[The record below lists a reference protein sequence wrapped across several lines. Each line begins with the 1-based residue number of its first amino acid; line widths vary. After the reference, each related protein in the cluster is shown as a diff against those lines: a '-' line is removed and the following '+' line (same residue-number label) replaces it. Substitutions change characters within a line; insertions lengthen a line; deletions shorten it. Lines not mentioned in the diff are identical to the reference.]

1 MGQWIYANDSYSKD
15 RWVHVDHSNEN
26 SFFAIWCKF
35 CRMLP
40 WATLKC
46 STRHCLF
53 VFSYLCSPWSL
64 LCSPQSLFCS
74 PKNLNFQEVY
84 YVLLEV
90 YCVLL
95 EVYCVLLKVYYV
107 LLEVYCVPLEV
118 YCVLLE
124 VYCVLLEVYYVLL
137 EVYCVLLEAYCVL
150 LGSLLCSTQNFSL
163 TQENT
168 FRHPKSASL
177 LVFYSGEHFTTI
189 QNLQVYFCSTQEN
202 TLRQSKI
209 IKFNL
214 T

>member
-1 MGQWIYANDSYSKD
+1 M
-15 RWVHVDHSNEN
+15 
-26 SFFAIWCKF
+26 
-35 CRMLP
+35 
-40 WATLKC
+40 
-46 STRHCLF
+46 
-53 VFSYLCSPWSL
+53 FSYLCSPRSL
-64 LCSPQSLFCS
+64 LCSPRSLFCS
-74 PKNLNFQEVY
+74 TKNLNFQEVY

-95 EVYCVLLKVYYV
+95 EVYCVLLKVY
-107 LLEVYCVPLEV
+107 
-118 YCVLLE
+118 
-124 VYCVLLEVYYVLL
+124 CVLLEVYYVLL

-150 LGSLLCSTQNFSL
+150 LRSLLCSTQSFAL

-189 QNLQVYFCSTQEN
+189 QNLQVYLCSTQEN

-209 IKFNL
+209 SKFDCVPLRRTIYNYQKLTSPNL